1 MLTGVRFLSINLMG
15 SFFRSMLKL
24 KRWLSMSRPVIPLV
38 IALMAGISC
47 RYLFQIPDPL
57 IQITL
62 TAALVLIL
70 LSLTKKWGSVFY
82 PSLLFSLFLLGI
94 LEMNIY
100 LHPHLDKDHISNLIG
115 SGKINAEGVIC
126 ENPQVS
132 PEKTELIVC
141 VSRILIN
148 GQYLPVSGH
157 VLLNVREPYPFH
169 YGDAIRFHSRLRFPR
184 NFGNPGGFDYEKY
197 LRLRGILVRGFV
209 NDAAGIIILRREIGN
224 PLQIR
229 LERFRELIRKTILD
243 TAPGIEGRIIQAM
256 ILGDQKEIPKEVMEK
271 FNRTGTTHIIAI
283 SGFNIGI
290 VSLFSLFVVRLLLKS
305 SEYLLLRWNI
315 ALISTLFSILIV
327 ILYTFIAGSGI
338 SVIRASVMVVIF
350 MAAILINRE
359 RDLYNTLALAAF
371 FILIVSPYS
380 LFDISFQ
387 LSFVAVASL
396 LFLTPRL
403 VALLP
408 PPLASDSIGLTR
420 KIWLLSNLKKALRTV
435 SLFFFASLS
444 ATLGTLP
451 LILFYFNRLSLVTL
465 VANLIVVPILGVIAI
480 PFCLLIVIAVPISPW
495 LADIIIQISALLVR
509 ISLSLIERL
518 ASLPWSS
525 VFVSTPTLQE
535 IVAFYLLLISAG
547 FGLDQL
553 SNRDKTVKTRKTVF
567 LYKVI
572 PVMLILFFI
581 VDGTWIYLKGLQKG
595 KLSLTAVDVG
605 QGSSILVRL
614 PGGKRMLVDGG
625 GFFDDTFD
633 VGKYVLAPFLWHER
647 ISRIDVVVLTHPH
660 PDHLQGLLFVLE
672 NFHVGEVWTNGEGSD
687 SPLYLSFLQIIR
699 DRGIVVRAMSDM
711 TPEMNVS
718 GVSVRILNPK
728 ETSPVRRTAA
738 SSLTRA
744 NNELGKTVA
753 LSIPP
758 VPVKK
763 GSGVSDEVNERSLVM
778 KLSFGRRTFL
788 LPGDIT
794 EISEARLVYSPFD
807 LKSDVLFV
815 PHHGGSRSSTTPFL
829 EKVRPQIAVISC
841 GFDNVFRF
849 PHPETLR
856 RFEGLQSRIY
866 RTDRNGAITIVTNG
880 NDLRSSVFRPGSS

>member
-1 MLTGVRFLSINLMG
+1 
-15 SFFRSMLKL
+15 
-24 KRWLSMSRPVIPLV
+24 
-38 IALMAGISC
+38 MAGISC
-47 RYLFQIPDPL
+47 SYLFQISNPL
-57 IQITL
+57 VQIIL
-62 TAALVLIL
+62 TATLVLIL
-70 LSLTKKWGSVFY
+70 LSLTTKWGSVFY
-82 PSLLFSLFLLGI
+82 PALLISLFLLGI

-100 LHPHLDKDHISNLIG
+100 LHPHLDKDHISHFMG

-132 PEKTELIVC
+132 PEKTELIVS

-148 GQYLPVSGH
+148 GQYIPVSGH

-169 YGDAIRFHSRLRFPR
+169 YGDAIRFHSRLRFPH
-184 NFGNPGGFDYEKY
+184 NFSNPGGFDYERY
-197 LRLRGILVRGFV
+197 LRFRGILVQGFV
-209 NDAAGIIILRREIGN
+209 NDAAGIIVLRREIGN
-224 PLQIR
+224 PLRIR

-243 TAPGIEGRIIQAM
+243 TAPETEGRIIQAM
-256 ILGDQKEIPKEVMEK
+256 ILGNQKEIPKEVMEK

-290 VSLFSLFVVRLLLKS
+290 VALFSFFVIRLLLKS
-305 SEYLLLRWNI
+305 AEYLLLRWNMVM
-315 ALISTLFSILIV
+315 ISTLFSILIV

-403 VALLP
+403 VTLLP
-408 PPLASDSIGLTR
+408 PPLTSDSIGPTQ
-420 KIWLLSNLKKALRTV
+420 KKWLLSHIKKALRTM

-465 VANLIVVPILGVIAI
+465 AANLIVVPILGVIAI
-480 PFCLLIVIAVPISPW
+480 PFCLLIVITVPISPW

-525 VFVSTPTLQE
+525 VFVSTPTLLE
-535 IVAFYLLLISAG
+535 IAAFYLLLISSG
-547 FGLDQL
+547 FWLDQL
-553 SNRDKTVKTRKTVF
+553 SNRDKTAKTRTTVF
-567 LYKVI
+567 LYKMI

-581 VDGTWIYLKGLQKG
+581 IDGTWIYFKGLQKG

-605 QGSSILVRL
+605 QGSAILVRL
-614 PGGKRMLVDGG
+614 PGGRRMLVDGG

-633 VGKYVLAPFLWHER
+633 IGKYVLAPFLWHER
-647 ISRIDVVVLTHPH
+647 ISRIDIVVLTHPH

-672 NFHVGEVWTNGEGSD
+672 NFHVGEVWTNGERSD

-699 DRGIVVRAMSDM
+699 DRGIVMRGMSDM

-718 GVSVRILNPK
+718 GVSVRILNPRG
-728 ETSPVRRTAA
+728 TSTVPRTTT
-738 SSLTRA
+738 SSLIRA
-744 NNELGKTVA
+744 NSEMGEAGA
-753 LSIPP
+753 LTIPP

-763 GSGVSDEVNERSLVM
+763 RSNVSDEVNERSLVM

-794 EISEARLVYSPFD
+794 EISETRLVSSAVD

-815 PHHGGSRSSTTPFL
+815 PHHGSSRSSSIPFL
-829 EKVRPQIAVISC
+829 EKVRPQMAVISC

-856 RFEGLQSRIY
+856 RFELLGTRVY
-866 RTDRNGAITIVTNG
+866 RTDRNGAVTIVTNG
-880 NDLRSSVFRPGSS
+880 NDIQSCVFRPGSS

>member
-1 MLTGVRFLSINLMG
+1 
-15 SFFRSMLKL
+15 
-24 KRWLSMSRPVIPLV
+24 MSRPVIPLV

-47 RYLFQIPDPL
+47 SYLFKIPDPL
-57 IQITL
+57 VQITL
-62 TAALVLIL
+62 TASLVLIVL
-70 LSLTKKWGSVFY
+70 GLTKKWGNVFY
-82 PSLLFSLFLLGI
+82 PTLLFSLFLLGI

-100 LHPHLDKDHISNLIG
+100 LHPHLDKDHISHFMG

-132 PEKTELIVC
+132 PEKIELIVC

-148 GQYLPVSGH
+148 DQYIPVSGH

-169 YGDAIRFHSRLRFPR
+169 YGDAIRFHSRLRIPH
-184 NFGNPGGFDYEKY
+184 NFSNPGGFDYERY
-197 LRLRGILVRGFV
+197 LRFRGILVRGFV

-224 PLQIR
+224 PLRIR

-243 TAPGIEGRIIQAM
+243 TAPDTEGRIIQAM

-290 VSLFSLFVVRLLLKS
+290 VAIFSLFVVRLFLKS
-305 SEYLLLRWNI
+305 SVYLLQRWNMVM
-315 ALISTLFSILIV
+315 ISTLFSILIV

-403 VALLP
+403 ATLLP
-408 PPLASDSIGLTR
+408 PPLASDSIGPTR
-420 KIWLLSNLKKALRTV
+420 KKWLLSHLKKALRTI
-435 SLFFFASLS
+435 SLFFFVSLS

-465 VANLIVVPILGVIAI
+465 AANLIVVPILGVIAI

-495 LADIIIQISALLVR
+495 LADITIQISALLVR

-518 ASLPWSS
+518 ASLTWSS
-525 VFVSTPTLQE
+525 VFVSTPTLLE
-535 IVAFYLLLISAG
+535 IAAFYLLMISAG
-547 FGLDQL
+547 FWLEQL
-553 SNRDKTVKTRKTVF
+553 RNREITAKTRKTMF

-605 QGSSILVRL
+605 QGSAILVRL
-614 PGGKRMLVDGG
+614 PGGRRMLVDGG

-633 VGKYVLAPFLWHER
+633 IGKYVLAPFLWHER
-647 ISRIDVVVLTHPH
+647 ISRIDIVVLTHPH

-672 NFHVGEVWTNGEGSD
+672 NFHVGEVWTNGERSD

-699 DRGIVVRAMSDM
+699 DRGIVMRAMSDM

-718 GVSVRILNPK
+718 GVSVRILNPRG
-728 ETSPVRRTAA
+728 TSTAHRTMD

-744 NNELGKTVA
+744 NTEMGEA
-753 LSIPP
+753 GGLSIPP

-763 GSGVSDEVNERSLVM
+763 RSNVSDEVNERSLVM

-794 EISEARLVYSPFD
+794 EISETRLLHSAFD
-807 LKSDVLFV
+807 LKSDVIFV
-815 PHHGGSRSSTTPFL
+815 PHHGGSHSSTFPFL
-829 EKVRPQIAVISC
+829 EKVRPQMAVISC

-856 RFEGLQSRIY
+856 RFELLGTRIY
-866 RTDRNGAITIVTNG
+866 RTDRNGAVTIVTNG
-880 NDLRSSVFRPGSS
+880 NDLQSSVFRPGSS